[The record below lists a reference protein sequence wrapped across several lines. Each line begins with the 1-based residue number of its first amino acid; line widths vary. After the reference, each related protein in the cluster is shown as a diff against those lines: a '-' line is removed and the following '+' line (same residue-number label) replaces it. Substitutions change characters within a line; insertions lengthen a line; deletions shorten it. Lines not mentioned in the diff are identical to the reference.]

1 MAITEKTRKGL
12 WGRSGNRCAICRIE
26 LVLEKDQFDKQLN
39 VGEECHIIS
48 RQSSGPRHQSIPDFD
63 FDDGDNLL
71 LLCCNHHK
79 EIDTQIEIYPVD
91 KLKELK
97 SSHEKW
103 VKENLD
109 GDYSKIETGESTPK
123 SRLEILVDMVS
134 EKHDIEMNITS
145 SREILNSD
153 KGLELAFREVQ
164 TIKIQIKSIVDKIQS
179 KSPSYRIE
187 IKDNEHKVVNIR
199 FKGYTFLS
207 QFYQAYSNSA
217 SDSYLLF
224 AILKGSFTD
233 AGYAEPFDQPVLQK
247 IIRLNF
253 DYNDK
258 GEFGWR
264 DREHTKHFHK
274 SADITDEWLEKFFKH
289 VLK

>member
-39 VGEECHIIS
+39 VGEECHVIS
-48 RQSSGPRHQSIPDFD
+48 RQLGGPRHQSIPGFD
-63 FDDGDNLL
+63 YDDGDNLL

-79 EIDTQIEIYPVD
+79 EIDTQIEQYPVD
-91 KLKELK
+91 RLKDIK
-97 SSHEKW
+97 TSHEKW

-109 GDYSKIETGESTPK
+109 GDYSKVEAGESTPK

-145 SREILNSD
+145 SREILRST
-153 KGLELAFREVQ
+153 KGLELASKEVQ
-164 TIKIQIKSIVDKIQS
+164 TIKVQIKSAVDKIQS
-179 KSPSYRIE
+179 KSSSFRIE
-187 IKDNEHKVVNIR
+187 VKDNEHRIVNIR
-199 FKGYTFLS
+199 FKGHTFLS

-217 SDSYLLF
+217 SESYLLF
-224 AILKGSFTD
+224 AILKGTFTD
-233 AGYAEPFDQPVLQK
+233 EGHADPFDPPVLQK

-264 DREHTKHFHK
+264 DKEHQKDFYK
-274 SADITDEWLEKFFKH
+274 SADITDDWLEKFFKH
-289 VLK
+289 VLN